1 MTRAADSDLVSGK
14 PAILGGTPAFES
26 LVPLTRPPVPEV
38 EAVARD
44 LKKILTGGRL
54 TNDAYVRELEER
66 VGAYLGVRHCIAV
79 SSCTSGLMLVL
90 RAAQLQGEVV
100 VPSFTFSATVH
111 AVVWSG
117 LQPVFADIDPE
128 TLTLSAA
135 DVGRVVTDRTS
146 AVLATHTYGTPCNV
160 AALSEVGRS
169 AGLEPFF
176 DAAHALGSRV
186 EGSLVGRFGRAE
198 VFSLSPTKVLV
209 ASEGGL
215 IATGDD
221 ALAERLRMGRD
232 YGDAGDYDCL
242 FPGLN
247 ARMSEIHAA
256 IALAS
261 LDGLEDRIARRN
273 VVAGRYRAEL
283 DDVAGITFPVVPR
296 GSRSTYKDVTVV
308 IERDEFGIDASML
321 RHALAAENIETR
333 RYYHPP
339 VHRMR
344 AYEGLSGAHLRLPI
358 TDWASER
365 VLSLP
370 IGSDLEDDVIVR
382 VAGAMARIH
391 REARSIRE
399 TFSPS

>member
-1 MTRAADSDLVSGK
+1 
-14 PAILGGTPAFES
+14 
-26 LVPLTRPPVPEV
+26 VPET
-38 EAVARD
+38 ESVARD
-44 LKKILTGGRL
+44 LKEILTGGRL
-54 TNDAYVRELEER
+54 TNGAYVRELEER
-66 VGAYLGVRHCIAV
+66 VGAYLRVRHCIAV
-79 SSCTSGLMLVL
+79 SSCTSGLMLAL
-90 RAAQLQGEVV
+90 RAAQLEGEVV

-117 LQPVFADIDPE
+117 LRPVFADIEPQ

-135 DVGRVVTDRTS
+135 DVGRVVTESTS

-160 AALSEVGRS
+160 AALSEVSRG
-169 AGLEPFF
+169 AGVETFF

-186 EGSLVGRFGRAE
+186 GENRVGSFGRAE

-215 IATGDD
+215 ITTADD

-232 YGDAGDYDCL
+232 YGDSGDYDCV

-261 LDGLEDRIARRN
+261 LDGLEDRIAKRN
-273 VVAGRYRAEL
+273 TVADRYRATL
-283 DDVAGITFPVVPR
+283 DEVAGVTFPLVPS

-308 IERDEFGIDASML
+308 IERDEFGIDAPML
-321 RHALAAENIETR
+321 QRALAAENIETR

-344 AYEGLSGAHLRLPI
+344 AYEGVGGNDSRLPV

-370 IGSDLEDDVIVR
+370 IGSDVEDDTVVG
-382 VAGAMARIH
+382 VARAIARIQG
-391 REARSIRE
+391 EARSIRE
-399 TFSPS
+399 TLLTS